1 MVERQ
6 LRLEFF
12 RQDLAAGFVVFLVAL
27 PLCLGI
33 ALASGVDPIAG
44 VITGVVAGLLV
55 SILSGSALSV
65 SGPAAGLTVTVIH
78 SQHTIGSFEG
88 LLIATV
94 LSGVLQLLFSALR
107 SGLLATFFPTS
118 VIKGMLAGIGMIIAF
133 KQLPHA
139 LGWHQKGV
147 LEESIFC
154 LLPGSCAHS
163 TTSSLMESLAHFSI
177 IPLLISVLAIVL
189 LIFWEKWANRGNQ
202 FFKLFPGALAAVLM
216 GVALNFVVGLI
227 SPELML
233 HRDAGQLVNLP
244 PLKGVM
250 DLFDGGP
257 ALSTRWLF
265 EPAVWSAALTIALI
279 GSIETLLCLEATDKL
294 DPLRRVSRPNRELM
308 AQGVGNIAAGLLGGI
323 PMTSVIVRSSAN
335 IYAGGRTRLAGFV
348 HGVFLLVSVLALPG
362 LLTRIPL
369 AALAAV
375 LMLVGYKLA
384 NIKLVVRTY
393 RDGMDQFL
401 PFIVTAV
408 SVVSFDLLSGVAI
421 GSLVGLLV
429 VLKMNY
435 HLAFTLIHDN
445 DHFYLRFAKDVSFL
459 QKISIKKALARI
471 PDDSTVFI
479 DGGGAMFIDYDV
491 LEIIEDF
498 KRSAFDRNINVQVR
512 NLNPVKSAISA

>member
-1 MVERQ
+1 
-6 LRLEFF
+6 
-12 RQDLAAGFVVFLVAL
+12 
-27 PLCLGI
+27 
-33 ALASGVDPIAG
+33 
-44 VITGVVAGLLV
+44 
-55 SILSGSALSV
+55 
-65 SGPAAGLTVTVIH
+65 
-78 SQHTIGSFEG
+78 
-88 LLIATV
+88 
-94 LSGVLQLLFSALR
+94 
-107 SGLLATFFPTS
+107 
-118 VIKGMLAGIGMIIAF
+118 
-133 KQLPHA
+133 
-139 LGWHQKGV
+139 
-147 LEESIFC
+147 
-154 LLPGSCAHS
+154 
-163 TTSSLMESLAHFSI
+163 MESLAHFSI

-421 GSLVGLLV
+421 GSIVGLLV